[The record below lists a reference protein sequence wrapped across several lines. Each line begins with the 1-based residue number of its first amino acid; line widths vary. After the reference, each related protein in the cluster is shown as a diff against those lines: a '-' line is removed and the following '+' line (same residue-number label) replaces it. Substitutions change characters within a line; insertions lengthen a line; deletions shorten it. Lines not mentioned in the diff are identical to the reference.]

1 MREVVPNLVWIGNA
15 GDLRDVK
22 SVLARGIE
30 AVVDLAAEEPA
41 VQYPRDAVY
50 CRIPLVDSTGNAPSM
65 LRLAIETTS
74 RLIQSRVPALVA
86 CGGGMSRS
94 PAIVAA
100 ALARVEGVTLE
111 EALGRIAAVGPHDP
125 SPGLLADIQGLFS

>member
-15 GDLRDVK
+15 HDLRDVK
-22 SVLARGIE
+22 SVLAHGIS

-41 VQYPRDAVY
+41 AQYPRDTVY
-50 CRIPLVDSTGNAPSM
+50 CRIPLVDSAGNSPSI

-74 RLIQSRVPALVA
+74 WLIQSRVPALVA

-100 ALARVEGVTLE
+100 ALARVEGISIE
-111 EALGRIAAVGPHDP
+111 EALARIAAVGPHDP
-125 SPGLLADIQGLFS
+125 SPGLLADVRGLFS